1 MVRKSV
7 HRSQRRI
14 AIKFG
19 VFSIMTTT
27 SSTANQGA
35 EALDPAGF
43 ARSRL
48 FLAVLVIVAIAEAI
62 GIVQF
67 QVGPGKVLLQPMV
80 WALLIAAAWGLA
92 SRYLPPA
99 AQIGH
104 GLQRY
109 AGELLNA
116 GLLLFVIKMGF
127 TVGGALPEVQKAGW
141 ALVFQEFGHT
151 FGTLV
156 LGLPIALLLGVKR
169 EAVGATF
176 SIGREGNL
184 VIIGEKYGMN
194 SPEGRGVLAEYI
206 TGTVLGAL
214 FIALLAGFIASLHI
228 FDPRSL
234 AMGAGIGSGSM
245 MAAAIGTI
253 NSQSPASM
261 TKELIAIASAANLM
275 TAVLGFYFALFFSL
289 PVCSWLYDR
298 LEPVLGRFSNFK
310 SEDLGPSI
318 ADAGEAPH
326 SKFGFSDSLLA
337 WIIVAGGVLI
347 GNSFTYKVPLT
358 STGVGLTIVLAVAL
372 LVDIIA
378 RLLPKVPHILVLV
391 VITTILG
398 IPGLLPFSNAM
409 IASVDKLNFLAFTTP
424 VLTLAGFS
432 VAKDLPI
439 FKQLSWRIVV
449 VSLTAAAGTFLGAT
463 LIAEFFHH

>member
-1 MVRKSV
+1 
-7 HRSQRRI
+7 
-14 AIKFG
+14 
-19 VFSIMTTT
+19 MTST
-27 SSTANQGA
+27 SSPSADQSAQAVDSASSGKLT
-35 EALDPAGF
+35 
-43 ARSRL
+43 L
-48 FLAVLVIVAIAEAI
+48 FVAVLIIVAVAETI

-67 QVGPGKVLLQPMV
+67 QIGPGTVLLQPMV
-80 WALLIAAAWGLA
+80 WALLIAAAWGLSA
-92 SRYLPPA
+92 RYLPA
-99 AQIGH
+99 AARIGP
-104 GLQRY
+104 GLQTY
-109 AGELLNA
+109 AGQLLNA
-116 GLLLFVIKMGF
+116 GLLLFVVKMAF

-141 ALVFQEFGHT
+141 ALLFQELGHT

-194 SPEGRGVLAEYI
+194 SAEGRGVLAEYI

-214 FIALLAGFIASLHI
+214 FIALLAGFVASLHI

-234 AMGAGIGSGSM
+234 AMGAGVGSGSM

-253 NSQSPASM
+253 NGHNPPEMA
-261 TKELIAIASAANLM
+261 KELIAIASAANLM

-298 LEPVLGRFSNFK
+298 LEPVLGRFSNAK
-310 SEDLGPSI
+310 LGDLGPSI
-318 ADAGEAPH
+318 ASVGETKH
-326 SKFGFSDSLLA
+326 GTFGFSDSLLA
-337 WIIVAGGVLI
+337 WITVAGGVLI
-347 GNSFTYKVPLT
+347 GNSLTYKVPLLQ
-358 STGVGLTIVLAVAL
+358 SGAGLLVVLAVVL
-372 LVDIIA
+372 LVDVLA
-378 RLLPKVPHILVLV
+378 RLLTKVPHILILV
-391 VITTILG
+391 VVTTVLG
-398 IPGLLPFSNAM
+398 IPGLLPFSKAM
-409 IASVDKLNFLAFTTP
+409 IGSVDKLNFLAFTTP

-439 FKQLSWRIVV
+439 FRKLSWRIVV

-463 LIAEFFHH
+463 LIAEFFHR